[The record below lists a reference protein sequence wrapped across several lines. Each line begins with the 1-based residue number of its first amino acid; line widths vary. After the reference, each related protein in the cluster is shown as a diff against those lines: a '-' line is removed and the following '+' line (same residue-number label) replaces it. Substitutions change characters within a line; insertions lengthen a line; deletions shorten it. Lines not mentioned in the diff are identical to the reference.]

1 MKLITTDY
9 GDIQYE
15 KEDLIL
21 FSDGLFGFTDLTE

>member
-1 MKLITTDY
+1 MNLITTAY

-21 FSDGLFGFTDLTE
+21 LSDGLFGFSELT